1 MRPEWD
7 RLLSTMDADTY
18 DQFLR
23 FVGDEKDPLPND
35 GPDISSREHTFWV
48 LIDNALIFRKH
59 QLVPHD
65 VPIYPWAADDSLNR
79 GLNLI
84 DWRRLS
90 PRAHAAEIITGTNHL
105 HMIGSPAFHSRLA
118 LRLKE
123 TEKDIA

>member
-1 MRPEWD
+1 M
-7 RLLSTMDADTY
+7 
-18 DQFLR
+18 
-23 FVGDEKDPLPND
+23 
-35 GPDISSREHTFWV
+35 
-48 LIDNALIFRKH
+48 
-59 QLVPHD
+59 
-65 VPIYPWAADDSLNR
+65 PIYPWAADDSLNR

-90 PRAHAAEIITGTNHL
+90 PRARAAEIITGTNHL